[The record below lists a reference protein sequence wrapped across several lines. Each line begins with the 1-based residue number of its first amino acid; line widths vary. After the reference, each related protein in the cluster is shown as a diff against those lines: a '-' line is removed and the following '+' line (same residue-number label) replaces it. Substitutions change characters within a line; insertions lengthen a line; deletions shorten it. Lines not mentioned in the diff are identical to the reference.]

1 MTANSNHARDVAY
14 QLHPQTNFSLHEKI
28 GPTIISRGDGF
39 HVYDDAGNRYLEAM
53 SGLWCAALGFSE
65 SRLAEAAAR
74 QFARLP
80 YYQNFAHRTS
90 EPAIELAERLIRLS
104 PVPMSKV
111 LFQSSGSEAN
121 DTAVKLA
128 WYYFHAIGKP
138 EKRKLI
144 ARKRAYHGTSI
155 ASASLTGLP
164 HIHRDFNLPLDGFL
178 HVTCPHFYREGVP
191 GETEEAF
198 ASRLAEE
205 LEDLILAEG
214 PETVA
219 AFFAEPVMGTGGC
232 VVPPPT
238 YYEKVQ
244 AILKKY
250 EILFV
255 VDEVITGFGRTG
267 NWWGT
272 QTFALEPDMIS
283 SAKALTAAY
292 QPLSALLLSE
302 RIYQAMKAQGDKIGV
317 FGHGYT
323 YGGHPV
329 ACAVGLEALT
339 LYEERG
345 LIARAPALGSR
356 LEQRLAALRDHP
368 LIGEVRGVGLMWG
381 VELVRSKA
389 TREAFDPSLKFGL
402 EIQRLAFENGLIVRA
417 LGDTLILTPPLVI
430 TPEGIDD
437 AVSRFAT
444 ALEGGLDVL
453 VAKGIAL
460 EKAA

>member
-1 MTANSNHARDVAY
+1 MTANSNHARDIAY

-28 GPTIISRGDGF
+28 GPTIISRGEGF

-53 SGLWCAALGFSE
+53 AGLWCAALGFSE
-65 SRLAEAAAR
+65 NRLAEAAAK
-74 QFARLP
+74 QFAALP

-90 EPAIELAERLIRLS
+90 EPAIALSERLIEIA

-138 EKRKLI
+138 QKRKII

-178 HVTCPHFYREGVP
+178 HVTCPHFYREGLP
-191 GETEEAF
+191 GENEEAF
-198 ASRLAEE
+198 ATRLAKEI
-205 LEDLILAEG
+205 EDLILAEG

-232 VVPPPT
+232 VVPPKG

-244 AILKKY
+244 AILRKY
-250 EILFV
+250 EVLFV

-267 NWWGT
+267 NWWGS
-272 QTFALEPDMIS
+272 QTYDLKPDMIS

-302 RIYQAMKAQGDKIGV
+302 PIYQAMKEQGDKIGV

-323 YGGHPV
+323 YGGHPI

-345 LIARAPALGSR
+345 LIAGAQVLGAQLEGRLKAL
-356 LEQRLAALRDHP
+356 LDHP
-368 LIGEVRGVGLMWG
+368 LVGEVRGVGLMWG
-381 VELVRSKA
+381 IELVRSKA
-389 TREAFDPSLKFGL
+389 TRQAFEPSLKFGL

-417 LGDTLILTPPLVI
+417 LGDTLIMTPPLII

-437 AVSRFAT
+437 AVDRFT
-444 ALEGGLDVL
+444 KALDLGLDL
-453 VAKGIAL
+453 LTTKGIAL
-460 EKAA
+460 DKAA